1 MLASQTVDASSGVI
15 RIGRPVIR
23 SVCLLTAVMERR
35 GAEARKHVNADDGAE
50 CLDELAG
57 GGWRDVRQV
66 DFGQRR

>member
-1 MLASQTVDASSGVI
+1 M
-15 RIGRPVIR
+15 R

-35 GAEARKHVNADDGAE
+35 GAKARKHVNADDGAE